1 MGREDSVSNGLITT
15 ATLACVAVLAMAS
28 VLLGWQKGRGGGGG
42 GGGRVQALIY
52 EFQHRCALPLHLLRK
67 ISEAMTLEMTAGL
80 ATEGGSR
87 MPMLPTFVEKMPTG

>member
-1 MGREDSVSNGLITT
+1 MGHEDSVNNGLMTT

-42 GGGRVQALIY
+42 ERGRVQALIY

-80 ATEGGSR
+80 TTEGGSR

>member
-28 VLLGWQKGRGGGGG
+28 VLLGWQKGRGGGG

>member
-1 MGREDSVSNGLITT
+1 MGQEFSVNNGLMTT

-28 VLLGWQKGRGGGGG
+28 VLLGWQKGRGGGG

-80 ATEGGSR
+80 TTEGGST
-87 MPMLPTFVEKMPTG
+87 MAMLPTFVEKMPTG

>member
-1 MGREDSVSNGLITT
+1 MGREDSVSNGLMTTT

-28 VLLGWQKGRGGGGG
+28 VLLGWQKGRGGG

-80 ATEGGSR
+80 TTEGGSS
-87 MPMLPTFVEKMPTG
+87 MAMLPTFVEKMPTG